1 MRPLRFTRRLLP
13 LTLLT
18 VAQAGCVGEIG
29 ASNRVQDGMC
39 GAPAAVAASPLRRL
53 TRFEYNATVRDLLGD
68 TTHPADAFPS
78 EEIRSG
84 FDNNAAALGVSPVQT
99 EAYLNAAESL
109 AGNAMLAPSTIVPCD
124 ASKLADS
131 AAEDACATQ
140 FIATFGKRAYRR
152 PVADEDM
159 TRLMSVY
166 HAGRT
171 AADFTTGIRYVIE
184 TILQSPQFLYRI
196 ELALPAASPTDT
208 LAPLDGYEMATR
220 LSYLLW
226 STTPDDT
233 LLAAAD
239 ADALQTPDQ
248 IKAQVIRML
257 ADPRAHEAV
266 AHFDEQWLQLG
277 KMTTINKDAT
287 TFPSFSPS
295 LIPAMQ
301 EEARQFV
308 DHVVWGDGGAGD
320 LHELLTASYT
330 YVNAPLAQ
338 YYGVSGATGSDF
350 VRVDLDPTNR
360 AGILTLGGVLSML
373 AHANQTSPVHRGK
386 FVREQILCG
395 LMPPPPPN
403 VPKLPDVDPNLT
415 TRERLSQ
422 HSTDPACHSCHRL
435 MDPIGFGFEKFDGA
449 GLPRTTE
456 NGKPI
461 DDSGTIEDSDVAGDF
476 VGAKALG
483 ETLSHSAFAQKCVVT
498 SWFHYAYAR
507 LEAPEDQCT
516 VKTLQKR
523 FADNGYKFQDLLVA
537 LTETD
542 AFRYRRVAAGGGQ

>member
-1 MRPLRFTRRLLP
+1 MALVL
-13 LTLLT
+13 
-18 VAQAGCVGEIG
+18 VAEAGCVGQIG
-29 ASNRVQDGMC
+29 ATNNVQEGLC
-39 GAPAAVAASPLRRL
+39 GAPASVAASPLRRL

-99 EAYLNAAESL
+99 EAYMNAAEGL
-109 AGNAMLAPSTIVPCD
+109 AKNAMLSPSTLLPCD
-124 ASKLADS
+124 ATKLADAS
-131 AAEDACATQ
+131 AEDACATQ
-140 FIATFGKRAYRR
+140 FITTFGKRAYRR

-159 TRLMSVY
+159 TRLMAVF
-166 HAGRT
+166 HAGRS

-184 TILQSPQFLYRI
+184 AILQSPQFLYRV

-226 STTPDDT
+226 STMPDDT

-239 ADALQTPDQ
+239 ADALRAPED
-248 IKAQVIRML
+248 IKAQVTRML
-257 ADPRAHEAV
+257 ADPRAHDAV
-266 AHFDEQWLQLG
+266 GHFNGQWLQLD
-277 KMTTINKDAT
+277 KMTTINKAAT
-287 TFPSFSPS
+287 AFPAFSAS
-295 LIPAMQ
+295 LIPSMQ
-301 EEARQFV
+301 EEARQFI

-320 LHELLTASYT
+320 LHELFTASYT
-330 YVNAPLAQ
+330 YVNAPLAT
-338 YYGVSGATGSDF
+338 YYGVAGTGATDTDY
-350 VRVDLDPTNR
+350 VRVELDPSHR
-360 AGILTLGGVLSML
+360 AGVLTLGGVLSML
-373 AHANQTSPVHRGK
+373 AHADQTSPVHRGK

-395 LMPPPPPN
+395 MMPPPPPN
-403 VPKLPDVDPNLT
+403 VPKLPPVDQTLT
-415 TRERLSQ
+415 TRERLIQ
-422 HSTDPACHSCHRL
+422 HSADPVCNSCHRL

-449 GLPRTTE
+449 GLYRELE

-461 DDSGTIEDSDVAGDF
+461 DDSGTIADSDVAGDF
-476 VGAKALG
+476 VGPAQLG
-483 ETLSHSAFAQKCVVT
+483 EKLSQSAFAQKCVVT

-516 VKTLQKR
+516 IKTLQKR
-523 FADNGYKFQDLLVA
+523 FADGGYKFQDLLVA

-542 AFRYRRVAAGGGQ
+542 AFRYRRVGAGGGQ

>member
-1 MRPLRFTRRLLP
+1 MSPRLCARRLAP
-13 LTLLT
+13 LALVM
-18 VAQAGCVGEIG
+18 VAEAGCVGEIG
-29 ASNRVQDGMC
+29 ASNRVQDGLC
-39 GAPAAVAASPLRRL
+39 GAPASVAASPLRRL

-68 TTHPADAFPS
+68 TTHPADAFPI
-78 EEIRSG
+78 EEVRSG
-84 FDNNAAALGVSPVQT
+84 FDNNAAALGVSPAQT
-99 EAYLNAAESL
+99 EAYMNAAESL
-109 AGNAMLAPSTIVPCD
+109 AGKAMLSPSTILPCD
-124 ASKLADS
+124 AAKLADS

-140 FIATFGKRAYRR
+140 FIASFGKRAYRR
-152 PVADEDM
+152 PLSDEDT
-159 TRLMSVY
+159 TRLLAVF

-171 AADFTTGIRYVIE
+171 AADFNTGIRYVIE
-184 TILQSPQFLYRI
+184 TMLQSPQFLYRI

-226 STTPDDT
+226 SSMPDDA
-233 LLAAAD
+233 LFAAAD
-239 ADALQTPDQ
+239 ADQLQTPEQ

-266 AHFDEQWLQLG
+266 GHFDEQWLQLG
-277 KMTTINKDAT
+277 KMATINKDPK
-287 TFPSFSPS
+287 TFPAFSPS
-295 LIPAMQ
+295 LIPLMQ

-308 DHVVWGDGGAGD
+308 DHVVWGDGGPGD
-320 LHELLTASYT
+320 LHELFTASYT

-338 YYGVSGATGSDF
+338 YYGVSGASGDDF
-350 VRVDLDPTNR
+350 VRVDLDPSHR
-360 AGILTLGGVLSML
+360 AGLLTLGGVLTML
-373 AHANQTSPVHRGK
+373 AHADQTSPVHRGK

-403 VPKLPDVDPNLT
+403 VPKLPAVDPNLT

-449 GLPRTTE
+449 GLFRETE
-456 NGKPI
+456 NGQPI
-461 DDSGTIEDSDVAGDF
+461 DDSGTIEDSDVPGTF
-476 VGAKALG
+476 YGVQQLG
-483 ETLSHSAFAQKCVVT
+483 EALSHSAFAQKCVVT

-507 LEAPEDQCT
+507 LEAPDDQCT
-516 VKTLQKR
+516 IKTLQKR
-523 FADNGYKFQDLLVA
+523 FADGGYKFQDLLVA

-542 AFRYRRVAAGGGQ
+542 AFRYRRVAPGGGQ